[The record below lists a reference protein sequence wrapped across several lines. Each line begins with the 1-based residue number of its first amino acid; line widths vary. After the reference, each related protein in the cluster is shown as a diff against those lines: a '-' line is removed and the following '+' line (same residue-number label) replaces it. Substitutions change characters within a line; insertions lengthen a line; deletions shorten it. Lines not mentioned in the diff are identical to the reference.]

1 MDDDIRTNRL
11 SMHAPSQS
19 QSSNSRDYNATIRS
33 HLSWSA
39 LVNTLGSVTLP
50 RQFTTMQDHV
60 MVDEPDAS
68 LFQLVS
74 SQALQSLLDR
84 IVGPKTLVLSSSLAG
99 PLGLITEVGLLK
111 VSQADF
117 DLTREAPPVQTNHR
131 HSCPLTLSSLY
142 RIIMVS
148 LKCFGSNRGH

>member
-1 MDDDIRTNRL
+1 
-11 SMHAPSQS
+11 
-19 QSSNSRDYNATIRS
+19 
-33 HLSWSA
+33 
-39 LVNTLGSVTLP
+39 
-50 RQFTTMQDHV
+50 MQDHV

-111 VSQADF
+111 VSEADLISLGKHHLF
-117 DLTREAPPVQTNHR
+117 KQTIVIPVR
-131 HSCPLTLSSLY
+131 
-142 RIIMVS
+142 
-148 LKCFGSNRGH
+148 

>member
-1 MDDDIRTNRL
+1 
-11 SMHAPSQS
+11 
-19 QSSNSRDYNATIRS
+19 
-33 HLSWSA
+33 
-39 LVNTLGSVTLP
+39 
-50 RQFTTMQDHV
+50 MQDHV

-111 VSQADF
+111 VSEADLISLGKHHLF
-117 DLTREAPPVQTNHR
+117 KHHR

-142 RIIMVS
+142 RIIMAS
-148 LKCFGSNRGH
+148 QKCFGSNRVH